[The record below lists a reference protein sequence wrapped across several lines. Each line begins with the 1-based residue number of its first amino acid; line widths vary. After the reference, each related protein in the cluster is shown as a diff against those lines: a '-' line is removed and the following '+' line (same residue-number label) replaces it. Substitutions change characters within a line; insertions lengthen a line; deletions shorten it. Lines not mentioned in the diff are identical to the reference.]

1 MVEMYK
7 GDEKLLRS
15 ALFKE
20 IRYCKYS
27 SYSIKFNNPLFAQQ
41 KVELQET
48 FQKPQAPVDEDRCV
62 NGCQVDIIS

>member
-1 MVEMYK
+1 MQK

-15 ALFKE
+15 AICKE
-20 IRYCKYS
+20 IRHLKYS

-48 FQKPQAPVDEDRCV
+48 YQKPQAPVDEDGCI
-62 NGCQVDIIS
+62 NGCKVDISS

>member
-1 MVEMYK
+1 MVEMYQ
-7 GDEKLLRS
+7 GDEKLFRS

-20 IRYCKYS
+20 IRYSKYS

-48 FQKPQAPVDEDRCV
+48 FKKPQAPVDEDRCV